1 MDKKALQAEVRNR
14 IRSGLVPRWQ
24 NGRTF
29 AGSGEGDPCECCDR
43 QIGEQN
49 IQYEVDFP
57 SHEGGCRTVKVH
69 MECYHIWRDESLGR
83 AIEVP

>member
-1 MDKKALQAEVRNR
+1 MDERALRTEVRNR
-14 IRSGLVPRWQ
+14 IQSGLVPRWQ

-29 AGSGEGDPCECCDR
+29 AGSGDGHPCECCDR
-43 QIGEQN
+43 RIGEQN

-57 SHEGGCRTVKVH
+57 SHDGGCRTVKVH
-69 MECYHIWRDESLGR
+69 MECYHIWRDESVGR